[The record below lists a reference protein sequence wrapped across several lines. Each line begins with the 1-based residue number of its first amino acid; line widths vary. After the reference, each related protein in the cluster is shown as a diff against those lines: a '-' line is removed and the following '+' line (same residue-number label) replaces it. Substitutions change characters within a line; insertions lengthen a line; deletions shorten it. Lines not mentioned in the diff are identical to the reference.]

1 VVNGLA
7 KTEGLREGKE
17 FKWNLRF
24 TNVWVKRNGRWQRVA
39 FHDSAIA
46 SP

>member
-1 VVNGLA
+1 VGF
-7 KTEGLREGKE
+7 REDKE

-24 TNVWVKRNGRWQRVA
+24 TNVWVKRHGRWQRVA

-46 SP
+46 Q